1 MNQTTKK
8 ADTASKVSKI
18 DPNFTPAAGKSS
30 INYNA
35 VITPLATPTGKFP
48 AQAGCIIKALVDAK
62 DHTLTVGELV
72 GQDGSTESALE
83 LAGLVTVQTPMDIWS
98 HYRNRLI
105 KDGYITIS

>member
-18 DPNFTPAAGKSS
+18 DPNFTPSTGKSS

-35 VITPLATPTGKFP
+35 VITLLAIPTGKFP

-62 DHTLTVGELV
+62 EHTLTVGELV

-98 HYRNRLI
+98 HYRNQLI

>member
-35 VITPLATPTGKFP
+35 VITLLATPTGKFP

-62 DHTLTVGELV
+62 DHTLTVGDLV
-72 GQDGSTESALE
+72 GTDGSTESALE
-83 LAGLVTVQTPMDIWS
+83 QAGLVTVQTPMEIWS

-105 KDGYITIS
+105 KDGYIAIS

>member
-1 MNQTTKK
+1 MKT
-8 ADTASKVSKI
+8 SKI
-18 DPNFTPAAGKSS
+18 DPNFKPAAGKSA

-35 VITPLATPTGKFP
+35 VITLLATPTGKYP

-83 LAGLVTVQTPMDIWS
+83 QVGLVTVQTPMDIWS
-98 HYRNRLI
+98 FYRQRLI
-105 KDGYITIS
+105 NDGFISIS